1 MLASAAVGDVTDAD
15 DDVTAS
21 KVSAWRVKV
30 TKQIWVKA
38 VGWNFLV
45 FYVPR
50 LCPMNGRG
58 YVVWVGYPWLDG

>member
-38 VGWNFLV
+38 VG
-45 FYVPR
+45 
-50 LCPMNGRG
+50 
-58 YVVWVGYPWLDG
+58 